1 MSLTDALTLVS
12 IGVDAIGILVAIY
25 LANRK

>member
-1 MSLTDALTLVS
+1 MELNNVLTLIS